1 MHIDVEHSDNH
12 AVLHLR
18 GEFDT
23 YYCRALQE
31 EIDALAGSGVVNL
44 VLNLRLVKF
53 INSTAL
59 GAIIKAS
66 KMLAAKQGKLVLSR
80 PSPFCREIIEKVGLD
95 RVVPIFDTDEAAASA
110 LADGSAK
117 PSLVKGQGE
126 EDLDESSVLFSLTD
140 AKRIEHFVSQASR
153 QGGKFVNPLHGHS
166 FGSNWSGVGRM
177 SALDENGLRF
187 TWSGGKTGLDP
198 FAMGQLLAIGTEL
211 KVKFRLKL
219 FQPGW
224 CEALAV
230 VSEIEERSDGV
241 KVAAAF
247 EKIDDKT
254 LGAVRQYAADLKF
267 LKDELRKATGQ

>member
-1 MHIDVEHSDNH
+1 MHIDVEHSDDY
-12 AVLHLR
+12 AVVHLR

-31 EIDALAGSGVVNL
+31 EIDALIESGIVHV

-66 KMLAAKQGKLVLSR
+66 KLLISKGGKLVLSR

-95 RVVPIFDTDEAAASA
+95 RAVPIFDTDAGAVAGLREASVRPAA
-110 LADGSAK
+110 
-117 PSLVKGQGE
+117 QGE
-126 EDLDESSVLFSLTD
+126 VAADLDDSSVLFSPTD
-140 AKRIEHFVSQASR
+140 ATRIEHFIGATR
-153 QGGKFVNPLHGHS
+153 RTQGKSGNTAQDKAL
-166 FGSNWSGVGRM
+166 GSSWTGVGRM

-198 FAMGQLLAIGTEL
+198 FAMGQLLSIGTQL
-211 KVKFRLKL
+211 KVKFRLPL
-219 FQPGW
+219 FQTGW
-224 CEALAV
+224 CEALAM
-230 VSEIEERSDGV
+230 VSEIEERTDGV

-254 LGAVRQYAADLKF
+254 LGAVRQYSADLRF
-267 LKDELRKATGQ
+267 LKDELRKATRK